1 MKSQPNPRSQ
11 RLWSVHCSFFEL
23 LYKYICIHVV
33 TLQIY
38 NVGISNQ
45 IYFFPC
51 CFIYRWISFWVGIMF
66 NKLWLTANR
75 VHLLFKLLYLPL
87 RPIRKLNPNQLLLRY
102 NYKQQKPIK
111 KNQNLVIGLFMWY
124 WWIIFNNYYKIYM
137 N

>member
-23 LYKYICIHVV
+23 LYKYLCIHVV

-51 CFIYRWISFWVGIMF
+51 FYIQMDQFLSGYNVQQTVANSKQSPSLIQTSVPSSAT
-66 NKLWLTANR
+66 NKEAES
-75 VHLLFKLLYLPL
+75 
-87 RPIRKLNPNQLLLRY
+87 
-102 NYKQQKPIK
+102 KPAASK
-111 KNQNLVIGLFMWY
+111 V
-124 WWIIFNNYYKIYM
+124 
-137 N
+137 